1 MRFSLEEAKEL
12 RRQLLIILKG
22 LSSKVETVP
31 AEGSQYRVVVLKRDK
46 NLPELPQGVEVVKD
60 NISDPVDNVAGQ
72 PSSTPVNK
80 DLGKPQTDVNRTVE
94 PPEEFRS
101 RNRSLQDMV
110 KKYAYTEK
118 LVDISA
124 GVRKLAS
131 RDPQIDSYLETIRD
145 ALLHKKYT
153 RNSQLWKLLQNVF
166 ASYDIESA
174 EKLCSKLTSEKF
186 EDGTLHACKQMVALV
201 LKKNGIAP
209 EPSPSSSGIEVE
221 KLKKETCEQLVSIE
235 KVLDAMKLKLRKLG
249 LKEEA
254 NKMDA
259 MSGSIKD
266 ICGTVNKLGN

>member
-1 MRFSLEEAKEL
+1 MRFSLEDAKEL

-22 LSSKVETVP
+22 LSSKVELTP
-31 AEGSQYRVVVLKRDK
+31 AEGSQYRVIVIQRDAK
-46 NLPELPQGVEVVKD
+46 LPELPPGVETIKD
-60 NISDPVDNVAGQ
+60 NIADPVDNVTGQ
-72 PSSTPVNK
+72 PSSTPVTK
-80 DLGKPQTDVNRTVE
+80 DLSKPQTETNRTVE
-94 PPEEFRS
+94 PPDEFRS

-110 KKYAYTEK
+110 KKYAHTEK
-118 LVDISA
+118 LVDISD
-124 GVRKLAS
+124 GIQKLAS
-131 RDPQIDSYLETIRD
+131 RDLQIDSYLETIRE

-153 RNSQLWKLLQNVF
+153 KGSQLWKLLQSVF

-174 EKLCSKLTSEKF
+174 EKLCAKLTKEKF

-209 EPSPSSSGIEVE
+209 DPSPPSSGIEVQ
-221 KLKKETCEQLVSIE
+221 KLKKETAEQLVSIE
-235 KVLDAMKLKLRKLG
+235 KVLDAMTLKLRRLG

-259 MSGSIKD
+259 MSGSVHD